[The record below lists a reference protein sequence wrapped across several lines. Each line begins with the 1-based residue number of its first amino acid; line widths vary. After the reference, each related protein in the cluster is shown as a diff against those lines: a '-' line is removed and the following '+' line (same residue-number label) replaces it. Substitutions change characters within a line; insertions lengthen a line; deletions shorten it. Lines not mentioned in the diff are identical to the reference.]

1 MIEKYIWIQN
11 LVSRLTGDPTF
22 KTFFTIYLT
31 AENEIER
38 DVLNTRFWAEVDKLD
53 LCQKQAIEA
62 EFKQCFIKLPILSA
76 QLADK
81 VNYELLSH

>member
-1 MIEKYIWIQN
+1 MIEKYILTQN
-11 LVSRLTGDPTF
+11 LVSRLTNDPTF

-31 AENEIER
+31 AENETER
-38 DVLNTRFWAEVDKLD
+38 DVLNNRFWTEVDKLD
-53 LCQKQAIEA
+53 LPHKQAIEA

-81 VNYELLSH
+81 ASCELQSQ